1 MKFLIPLSAIF
12 AIIANFGCSHTE
24 VSSTG
29 FKTTNTNMDWVE
41 WSPTSFKASKLNT
54 STPLNSTWRGIQRTL
69 DTAVTGAVGI
79 AVPGTGSVPAITRG
93 AAIIAPSMRN
103 NTTAE
108 PK

>member
-1 MKFLIPLSAIF
+1 MKLIAFLIF

-54 STPLNSTWRGIQRTL
+54 STPLNSTWRGITRTSDIIK
-69 DTAVTGAVGI
+69 DTALALSPQTQAAPLVLKGAGI
-79 AVPGTGSVPAITRG
+79 LGTKLNNPA
-93 AAIIAPSMRN
+93 
-103 NTTAE
+103 TTT
-108 PK
+108 P